1 MFISHLKRS
10 HKTAD
15 RAHKPSTS
23 YKSCR
28 ETEYV
33 RKSPRF
39 AFHAHEI
46 SFLAVGKTFNFPC
59 LLTSSPCIA
68 LEARFLWEISNK
80 KYAFRKQ
87 KQKKKKE
94 VKVGGCRLK
103 FREHESAGIYNIFQ
117 NDELD
122 LEFYLFN
129 ATETTQSFEYLSD
142 TFFHVIF
149 YEILHKKIRS
159 LVITGAATEE

>member
-1 MFISHLKRS
+1 M
-10 HKTAD
+10 
-15 RAHKPSTS
+15 
-23 YKSCR
+23 
-28 ETEYV
+28 
-33 RKSPRF
+33 
-39 AFHAHEI
+39 
-46 SFLAVGKTFNFPC
+46 GNF
-59 LLTSSPCIA
+59 
-68 LEARFLWEISNK
+68 
-80 KYAFRKQ
+80 KQ
-87 KQKKKKE
+87 KIRFQKTKTKKKKE